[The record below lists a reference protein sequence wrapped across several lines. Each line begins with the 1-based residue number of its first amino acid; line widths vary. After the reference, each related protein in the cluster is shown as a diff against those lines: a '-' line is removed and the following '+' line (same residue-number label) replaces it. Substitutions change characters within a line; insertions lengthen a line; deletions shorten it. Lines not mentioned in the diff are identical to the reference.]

1 MVDTNVFEGFHCKGL
16 VSSTIC
22 NGELVYHDGIISST
36 PGSGKYLKREP
47 FGYSFARTENMDKR
61 RNPLNFKV
69 DRSGT
74 PEPPAPTAEEVATL
88 KK

>member
-36 PGSGKYLKREP
+36 PG
-47 FGYSFARTENMDKR
+47 
-61 RNPLNFKV
+61 
-69 DRSGT
+69 
-74 PEPPAPTAEEVATL
+74 
-88 KK
+88 